1 MLELIQRKVEGEDIA
16 SIATEEESEH
26 KIIDMME
33 ALEARLTV
41 GKRDTGATRKPV
53 KRVTTKAG
61 TKSKSPRR
69 S

>member
-1 MLELIQRKVEGEDIA
+1 MLELIQRKVEGEAIA

-41 GKRDTGATRKPV
+41 GKRDAGATRKSA

-61 TKSKSPRR
+61 TKPKSPRR
-69 S
+69 R